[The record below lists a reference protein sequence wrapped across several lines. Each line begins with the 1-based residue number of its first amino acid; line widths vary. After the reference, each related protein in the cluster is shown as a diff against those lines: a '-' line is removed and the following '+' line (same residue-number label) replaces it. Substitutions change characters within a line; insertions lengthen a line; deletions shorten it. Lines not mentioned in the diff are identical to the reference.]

1 MYCWLPRRLS
11 APSCPHNA
19 DSAPTSWVLAG
30 QWAVFRAGWC
40 EDRHT
45 LCCHFPSPGE
55 SPHTREATL
64 VLHSPAHS
72 EISRYGWKQ
81 GEQDTAVNF
90 TAAEPESS
98 CLVHIN
104 PRLDVA
110 LKLPIP
116 PTPASSS
123 SSRKAKLSAN
133 TPWIH
138 QFSFMQL
145 CKHWALFCFL

>member
-1 MYCWLPRRLS
+1 MLT
-11 APSCPHNA
+11 AP
-19 DSAPTSWVLAG
+19 PTSWVLSG

-81 GEQDTAVNF
+81 GRARHSRVNF

-98 CLVHIN
+98 CLVRIN

-123 SSRKAKLSAN
+123 SSRKAKLN

-138 QFSFMQL
+138 QFYAAMQTLSFVLFSLGMGQRTPKVVNQAQL
-145 CKHWALFCFL
+145 F